1 MRDAMPDAM
10 DHRANGAMVDW
21 ADACAMALALDGVE
35 LAPWWGTPC
44 PKVNGKGFMSPGRE
58 TGSFALSVTHA
69 EKPILLET
77 DPDTF
82 WQTDHYRNYPMLLVR
97 YGTPA
102 RDRIETCIRRA
113 WWDRLKAA
121 QRKAAGDRP

>member
-1 MRDAMPDAM
+1 MADAKDGAIGGATN
-10 DHRANGAMVDW
+10 DAMVDW
-21 ADACAMALALDGVE
+21 DDACAVALALDGVE
-35 LAPWWGTPC
+35 LAPWWGVPC
-44 PKVNGKGFMSPGRE
+44 PKVNGKALMSPGRE
-58 TGSFALSVTHA
+58 PGSFALCVTHA
-69 EKPILLET
+69 EKRMLLET